1 MIIDES
7 CGKKQRTTIDVPEA
21 PEKPKSL
28 PELYLEQERTRTPE
42 RSSPRTRTVP
52 AHGRAIWAVLGLF
65 VIASSCGEAPKTEE
79 SPRTT
84 KNKTEGARDG
94 QAIPPDRPDLTAQE
108 LRFRLF
114 PWLSRGVA
122 DRPSEP
128 PVAGLLR
135 FAAGVDLQ
143 ILPRIREGA
152 YYRDATEA
160 ELRSIDTVGVPR
172 EQIYRENLARLF
184 REASPLTV
192 IGDPSGMR
200 FIEFD
205 TALAGSEALI
215 LLPELWDS
223 VERTLGREAILAL
236 PDRGMCRFLP
246 AGPWNFVTEMAP
258 TFIER
263 HEGASAPLAGTLLFR
278 DGGTIRRGH
287 TFESLAG
294 H

>member
-1 MIIDES
+1 M
-7 CGKKQRTTIDVPEA
+7 
-21 PEKPKSL
+21 
-28 PELYLEQERTRTPE
+28 
-42 RSSPRTRTVP
+42 P
-52 AHGRAIWAVLGLF
+52 ARRGTIWAILALVA
-65 VIASSCGEAPKTEE
+65 IPSSCGEGRKPVERPKA
-79 SPRTT
+79 SQD
-84 KNKTEGARDG
+84 KANGARDG
-94 QAIPPDRPDLTAQE
+94 QAVQPERPELTAQE

-114 PWLSRGVA
+114 PRLSPGRA
-122 DRPSEP
+122 DLPTEP

-135 FAAGVDLQ
+135 FEDGVGLQ
-143 ILPRIREGA
+143 IQPRIREGA

-223 VERTLGREAILAL
+223 VERTLGREAVLAL

-246 AGPWNFVTEMAP
+246 AGPWSFVGEMVP
-258 TFIER
+258 TFVER
-263 HEGASAPLAGTLLFR
+263 HEGASAPLADTLLFR
-278 DGGTIRRGH
+278 DGQRIRRGN

-294 H
+294 R